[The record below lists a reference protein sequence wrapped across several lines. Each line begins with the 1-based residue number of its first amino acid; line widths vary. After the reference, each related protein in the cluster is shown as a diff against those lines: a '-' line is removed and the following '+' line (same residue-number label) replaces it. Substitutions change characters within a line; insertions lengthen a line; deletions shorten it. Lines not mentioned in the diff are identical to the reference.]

1 MTRKD
6 YIKLAEAIKM
16 TLDQYE
22 GTKGHTAE
30 ELIGAIA
37 GRIGAVCASENAN
50 FDPKRFFTACGLYK
64 GN

>member
-6 YIKLAEAIKM
+6 YIKIAEAIKM

-30 ELIGAIA
+30 ELIESIA
-37 GRIGAVCASENAN
+37 GRMAAVCAAENPQ

-64 GN
+64 NN